1 MHKGNL
7 IDQLI
12 ESVQMAEQHA
22 VENGGG
28 QRNDQRITRTQAYSE
43 YLYDTWFNAEH
54 AGVA

>member
-12 ESVQMAEQHA
+12 ENVQMAEQHA
-22 VENGGG
+22 REAGTE
-28 QRNDQRITRTQAYSE
+28 RNDQRITRAQAYSE
-43 YLYDTWFNAEH
+43 YLYDMWSNQEH

>member
-1 MHKGNL
+1 MHKGSL
-7 IDQLI
+7 IDELI

-22 VENGGG
+22 AESGSHAS
-28 QRNDQRITRTQAYSE
+28 DQRVTRTQAYSE